1 MNDIR
6 LPVLYSFRRCPYA
19 MRARMAI
26 LKGGKF
32 CRLREVEL
40 RRMPEQL
47 TIISPKATV
56 PVLVQETGELLEES
70 IDIMLWALADCDPD
84 NWLMPDHGNLSEML
98 DLVKELDG
106 EFKHHLDRYKYSSR
120 YKDADPDFH
129 KNRALAALNSLIA
142 RLDDW
147 PNLFGHELS
156 LADIAIFPFI
166 RQFANTDRTWF
177 DGLQLVPLQSWLDR
191 NLQSDLFV
199 QIMRK
204 EEVWRVGDKE
214 PVFPPI

>member
-1 MNDIR
+1 
-6 LPVLYSFRRCPYA
+6 
-19 MRARMAI
+19 MAI

-84 NWLMPDHGNLSEML
+84 NLLMPDHGNLSEML

-106 EFKHHLDRYKYSSR
+106 EFKHHLEIDNFSK
-120 YKDADPDFH
+120 
-129 KNRALAALNSLIA
+129 
-142 RLDDW
+142 
-147 PNLFGHELS
+147 
-156 LADIAIFPFI
+156 
-166 RQFANTDRTWF
+166 
-177 DGLQLVPLQSWLDR
+177 V
-191 NLQSDLFV
+191 
-199 QIMRK
+199 
-204 EEVWRVGDKE
+204 
-214 PVFPPI
+214 